1 MPDSSRRNFLKLL
14 GAAATL
20 GLQGTFNNSEHAIAS
35 EERNYKVL
43 PWAGDDFTLGHRLRD
58 GEAPKFPD
66 KAERKVD
73 FVIVGGG
80 MAGLCSAHFLKGEN
94 FLLLE
99 QYAQTGGTSSGG
111 SYNGIDYSMGAVC
124 TGSHDGEIG
133 KLFEELSLK
142 PALIPP
148 DQIAWHYDN
157 KWVKGNSGADKF
169 YSELNRFAKESNDL
183 SQKLQSPN
191 SADRDALSQKL
202 ASSTFDTL
210 LKGYDAGFVKLVSNI
225 CRSFYCGGPDYIA
238 AAAGLGLM
246 RILTTD
252 SYVCD
257 GGNSGI
263 ARALKRSLDASS
275 PDRYQ
280 TSAFV
285 WLVEPTEKGASVV
298 FSDKNGEMHRVN
310 CKHAVVA
317 APPFVTARIAPKL
330 SQAYR
335 EKLQSQEYAAFLVAN
350 FCMKKKV
357 FQNPYQ
363 SFADEPYPYG
373 QMVMAE
379 APYQATGRYKP
390 EMGSVLTV
398 YHPYEHGPMGRA
410 QLLAEDDRE
419 KLADSLIQQLN
430 TMIEGFQG
438 SLDQVVLTRWGHAF
452 SVPSTTSRSIR
463 SQIQG
468 MDPEWMSFAH
478 SSSRG
483 QSFEGAVASARYAA
497 DRCLKVKSK
506 V

>member
-14 GAAATL
+14 STAAAL
-20 GLQGTFNNSEHAIAS
+20 GLSGNFSEGYATES
-35 EERNYKVL
+35 EDKKYKVL
-43 PWAGDDFTLGHRLRD
+43 PWTGDDFTLGHQLRD
-58 GEAPKFPD
+58 GELPKFPD
-66 KAERKVD
+66 KAEKDVD
-73 FVIVGGG
+73 FIIIGGG
-80 MAGLCSAHFLKGEN
+80 MAGLCSAHFLRGEN

-111 SYNGIDYSMGAVC
+111 SYNGIDFSMGAVC

-133 KLFEELSLK
+133 KLFEELSIK
-142 PALIPP
+142 PARILPA
-148 DQIAWHYDN
+148 QIAWHYDN
-157 KWVKGNSGADKF
+157 KWVKGNAGSDKF
-169 YSELNRFAKESNDL
+169 YSELSRFSKETNELSN
-183 SQKLQSPN
+183 KLQTGN
-191 SADRDALSQKL
+191 SEDRDALSQKL
-202 ASSTFDTL
+202 ASSTLDTL
-210 LKGYDAGFVKLVSNI
+210 LKGYDANFIKLISNI

-263 ARALKRSLDASS
+263 ARALKRSIDANS
-275 PDRYQ
+275 PERCQ

-285 WLVEPTEKGASVV
+285 WLVEPTDKGASVV
-298 FSDKNGEMHRVN
+298 YSDKNGQIHRVN

-317 APPFVTARIAPKL
+317 TPPFVAARIAPKL
-330 SQAYR
+330 PAAYR
-335 EKLQSQEYAAFLVAN
+335 EKLQNQEYAAFLVAN

-363 SFADEPYPYG
+363 SFADEPYPFG

-410 QLLAEDDRE
+410 QLLADDDRDR
-419 KLADSLIQQLN
+419 LADSLIQQLN

-452 SVPSTTSRSIR
+452 TVPSTTSRSIR
-463 SQIQG
+463 SQIKG

-483 QSFEGAVASARYAA
+483 QSLEGAVSSARYAA
-497 DRCLKVKSK
+497 DRCLGLKSK